1 MTLSPQE
8 LQGGLA
14 TITLDLSGEA
24 PGFAKAGFFRVS
36 DLARTAP
43 GAGPP
48 DAWYKFLG
56 PAADTFS
63 SQNDSVPDWWRL
75 LHWGSALDPAS
86 AADADPDG
94 DGLPNAL
101 EFALGTSPT
110 NPDTDGDGLTDGE
123 EVLIYGTSP
132 LNPDTDGDG
141 LTDGEEICFFK
152 KGTGFQPFDVS
163 GGTDIL
169 HLFPYGGWQGYGT
182 VTVELPFPVWF
193 CGRPCTTL
201 VLDLNGMIYVRPPD
215 TKEYVFS
222 QRYPISLAGGFIS
235 ADHTLIAAYWA
246 NLAAYYPTRIIVA
259 DVTRGGRRYFVVEY
273 QKMERWLAIPQG
285 QISFQVVFEQGRAD
299 TATVGYTYVLWDL
312 DGRDAAIG
320 AQSKRYG
327 CNLPV
332 AFCQTGSV
340 ATDRF
345 VTYRFGY
352 GTDPL
357 NPDTDGDGLTD
368 GEEVLIY
375 GTDPLKYSTD
385 GSGISDSWKVKYG
398 LNLLDPNVA
407 ADDPDGDGLTNFDE
421 YRYCTNPFNPDT
433 DGDGVPD
440 GVEVPHS
447 KGSCPNDPDDDGNPD
462 NCVTFKLTVGD
473 PSISNS
479 ERWEL
484 HVTCDKTGKGII
496 RHCDQGFGTP
506 GSAEYALVK
515 GKSYTFKLRHAGTDP
530 AYFDYPN
537 ADYDWQ
543 CLINDSTAA
552 GLCQGLY
559 NTGPFIVEDPHN
571 LLTHETQGNETNI
584 TLGKKGKIHVMGV
597 GFMTGG
603 AFRTN
608 NLSVAKW
615 EKAFKEDGNGVSF
628 ATPDFINTDVDNFRI
643 FLNDARRTEAT
654 IEATLTQAGSI
665 AGNRTV
671 TLHRQPDGTYLSESL
686 LIVASAED
694 TNDAALTALGALP
707 DINQRM
713 FQMALDDTL
722 TVTYTHS
729 GVTLTETATIGV
741 DVKTLTVDVGVMTVG
756 NKVCAEEDQVKTDL
770 REARECLAPA
780 NIRIVDNYSSAMSPF
795 NPPQSIAANP
805 TSWYAADISTGV
817 RRMTKEAHDV
827 IIASD
832 LELGTDRV
840 RVIYVPFGVKGAD
853 GSAFQGI
860 AFSDWAF
867 THKDDKTYLDT
878 CFVTV
883 KKDEHYA
890 VPHEITHFF
899 GIDHLLGLSWNL
911 MEPWLIFRNGISGTK
926 RLTQAQV
933 DTIREDNRNKL
944 K

>member
-1 MTLSPQE
+1 MNIITCPTPADAAVKAAQFVLERVVAKRECVLGLPTGGTPLGMYAE
-8 LQGGLA
+8 L
-14 TITLDLSGEA
+14 
-24 PGFAKAGFFRVS
+24 AKAV
-36 DLARTAP
+36 
-43 GAGPP
+43 
-48 DAWYKFLG
+48 
-56 PAADTFS
+56 
-63 SQNDSVPDWWRL
+63 
-75 LHWGSALDPAS
+75 
-86 AADADPDG
+86 
-94 DGLPNAL
+94 
-101 EFALGTSPT
+101 
-110 NPDTDGDGLTDGE
+110 
-123 EVLIYGTSP
+123 
-132 LNPDTDGDG
+132 
-141 LTDGEEICFFK
+141 
-152 KGTGFQPFDVS
+152 
-163 GGTDIL
+163 
-169 HLFPYGGWQGYGT
+169 
-182 VTVELPFPVWF
+182 
-193 CGRPCTTL
+193 
-201 VLDLNGMIYVRPPD
+201 
-215 TKEYVFS
+215 
-222 QRYPISLAGGFIS
+222 
-235 ADHTLIAAYWA
+235 
-246 NLAAYYPTRIIVA
+246 
-259 DVTRGGRRYFVVEY
+259 RGGRADFSRVTTFNLDEY
-273 QKMERWLAIPQG
+273 CGLPAGDPQSYREFMRVNFYEPCKLASANARIPDGNAADPAAEAPAYEAAIRAARRGAERIEPND
-285 QISFQVVFEQGRAD
+285 I
-299 TATVGYTYVLWDL
+299 
-312 DGRDAAIG
+312 DAAYITAVAG
-320 AQSKRYG
+320 A
-327 CNLPV
+327 
-332 AFCQTGSV
+332 
-340 ATDRF
+340 
-345 VTYRFGY
+345 
-352 GTDPL
+352 
-357 NPDTDGDGLTD
+357 
-368 GEEVLIY
+368 
-375 GTDPLKYSTD
+375 
-385 GSGISDSWKVKYG
+385 
-398 LNLLDPNVA
+398 
-407 ADDPDGDGLTNFDE
+407 
-421 YRYCTNPFNPDT
+421 
-433 DGDGVPD
+433 
-440 GVEVPHS
+440 
-447 KGSCPNDPDDDGNPD
+447 
-462 NCVTFKLTVGD
+462 
-473 PSISNS
+473 
-479 ERWEL
+479 
-484 HVTCDKTGKGII
+484 DKTGKGII